1 MIKLIFQILTLGF
14 LVANIVFSVFA
25 LNSLLE
31 LIGSYKMFRKAGEK
45 GWKSIIP
52 FLNDYTRFKL
62 YWNPKMYWIFLA
74 AMVLSGLYV
83 ADNNLVNFISIAA
96 SITVIVFIFR
106 MRLGMARSHGK
117 NVGMAIL
124 LTILPGLGS
133 MILGF
138 DKSEYTKPEEKEP
151 KIKVDIEFKADEKDE
166 AEAEVA
172 AEAEVVDAEI
182 VDAEP
187 AADSEA

>member
-14 LVANIVFSVFA
+14 LVATIVFSVFA

-62 YWNPKMYWIFLA
+62 YWNPKMYWIYLA
-74 AMVLSGLYV
+74 ALVLSGLYV
-83 ADNNLVNFISIAA
+83 EDNNLVAFISAAA

-138 DKSEYTKPEEKEP
+138 DKSEYTKPE
-151 KIKVDIEFKADEKDE
+151 VKAAAE
-166 AEAEVA
+166 AEAEVV
-172 AEAEVVDAEI
+172 AEAEVAEEIAEVVAEVVDAQMA
-182 VDAEP
+182 DAEP
-187 AADSEA
+187 EA